1 MMEMLS
7 QKKNLSAKFPRK
19 MAYMQMD
26 SNFHSGYYPQIQLL
40 DELHEAYG
48 SHSTLIIN
56 FRPIQDFIRS
66 ISSWNGLKSRMR
78 LMEIPGLILSEE
90 QFENNEQIKNQRIKD
105 ATAILLL
112 HEKFISNTTLNT
124 ANMTKSEKNTYDR
137 AAKLLQKNDKSA
149 VAKILTKA
157 AKTVAE
163 SEVTSNTTSNN
174 NNNNSKSRR
183 KLKQNPL
190 TDQQIARWWCGHI
203 KHIREYV
210 KLYTNHT
217 LIELDL
223 YNTKETS
230 KVLYDI
236 FHSSSST
243 TTSTISTS
251 SQNENENEKQNNN
264 NTYEDVN
271 NAGGIANLE
280 KSTNE
285 SCWGQSNVNKRLK
298 KKEVGT
304 GTRTRKI

>member
-124 ANMTKSEKNTYDR
+124 TNMTKSEKNTYDR
-137 AAKLLQKNDKSA
+137 AAKLLQNNDKLA

-230 KVLYDI
+230 NALYDI
-236 FHSSSST
+236 FQSTISSSSSSSST
-243 TTSTISTS
+243 ASTISITES
-251 SQNENENEKQNNN
+251 SQNENEKQNNYI
-264 NTYEDVN
+264 TYIDAN
-271 NAGGIANLE
+271 NANGINTL
-280 KSTNE
+280 KISKNE
-285 SCWGQSNVNKRLK
+285 SCWGQSNVNKRLV
-298 KKEVGT
+298 EVGT
-304 GTRTRKI
+304 KR